1 MRLLLVFY
9 RFTMNE
15 SKFAEFLLI
24 DISLLKTTHIWL
36 LNFCNNLISIIDKLA
51 NYYLNQNRY
60 KKVTHVIFVQPLLM
74 QLLPFNKL

>member
-1 MRLLLVFY
+1 MKVNLQNFSSSTY
-9 RFTMNE
+9 Y
-15 SKFAEFLLI
+15 I

-60 KKVTHVIFVQPLLM
+60 KKVYARNLCSTIAYAIIVIQ
-74 QLLPFNKL
+74 